1 MYDLSFA
8 RRIYFRER
16 RVGAFLIEPMAAY
29 KGTYTEKLHLNFGQ
43 MPTDALV
50 LLLEQKCI

>member
-29 KGTYTEKLHLNFGQ
+29 KGTYTEKLHLDFGQ
-43 MPTDALV
+43 MPTNTLV